1 MNLQVISSP
10 DGTIVWVSNSL
21 PGATHDLTAARIWGL
36 IRRLATAGLLV
47 LADKGYQGAGEP
59 LITPYKGR
67 AKPEPKKDANRSHA
81 RLRGPGER
89 ANAQLKSWKMLRK
102 LRCCPHRA
110 RPHRSSHPHPSNPR
124 NRQVLK
130 GCSSCGGSV

>member
-10 DGTIVWVSNSL
+10 DGSILWVSNSL
-21 PGATHDLTAARIWGL
+21 PGATHDLTAARIWGVV
-36 IRRLATAGLLV
+36 RRLRICGLVV
-47 LADKGYQGAGEP
+47 LADKAYQGAGDP

-67 AKPEPKKDANRSHA
+67 GKPEPKKDANRSHA

-89 ANAQLKSWKMLRK
+89 ANAQLKNWKILAK

-110 RPHRSSHPHPSNPR
+110 GRLAQAIHTLQLR
-124 NRQVLK
+124 
-130 GCSSCGGSV
+130 